1 LDTASSL
8 TVAKIRETRVRT
20 SELPVTLP
28 VSTAAFAVILNEGG
42 RLPSEQILDW
52 VEQERWPEAVA
63 AIGKLPPVEVADVL
77 VSLTD
82 EQQHTLF
89 GLLAVELAAA
99 VLHHFPYYLQ
109 YVLLHTRAPADMRAI
124 LDEMN
129 PHDRQQMLDELPEE
143 AWQRLEEEIGELQTD
158 GGGPA
163 VPGPGLD
170 AIPQQ
175 ISPPGAARPP
185 AAVVSLSPVREKKK
199 EAPLREMPVQEP
211 AGEAIIEAHGLEK
224 SFPQAD
230 GHNVQVIAP
239 LDLSIYPGTIV
250 ALLGASGSG
259 KSTLLRMLS
268 GLVQPSSGQ
277 VLWHGKELSE
287 TSPNVAIVFQSF
299 ALFPWLTVGEN
310 VEAPLL
316 ARGVTARERRR
327 RAVRA
332 VNTVG
337 LKGFENAYPKE
348 LSGGMKQR
356 VGFARALAVQPEVL
370 FMDEPF
376 SALDVLTAENLRGQ
390 LMDLWLENKMDIKT
404 IFIVTHNIE
413 EAVLLA
419 DRVIVLGRNP
429 AHIRADFR
437 VPLPQP
443 RDRKSP
449 QFVVYVDYIYKVMT
463 SVDTAV
469 APPLPGKTHEAAR
482 YPLLPHARP
491 GGIAGL
497 LEILIDSG
505 GTEDLYHLSEQLLME
520 VDDLFPIVEAAVLL
534 GFAELKEG
542 DVNITPEGKAW
553 AEAGIDEQKRLF
565 REAALSRILVF
576 QQIEKILLQKADHSI
591 PLELFRDILDEHHP
605 EEEIQRQLDTIL
617 SWGRYCELFN
627 YDSETE
633 RLYLPSPV
641 EAEAET
647 EENPE
652 FPAQQS

>member
-1 LDTASSL
+1 LDG
-8 TVAKIRETRVRT
+8 ED
-20 SELPVTLP
+20 
-28 VSTAAFAVILNEGG
+28 
-42 RLPSEQILDW
+42 RLQTEQILEMVKRD
-52 VEQERWPEAVA
+52 QWPDAVA
-63 AIGKLPPVEVADVL
+63 ALTKLPPVEVADFL
-77 VSLTD
+77 VGLTD
-82 EQQHTLF
+82 EEQQQLF
-89 GLLAVELAAA
+89 GLLPVDVAAHA
-99 VLHHFPYYLQ
+99 LSHFPYYLQ
-109 YVLLHTRAPADMRAI
+109 YVLLHTRTPADMRAI
-124 LDEMN
+124 LDDMG
-129 PHDRQQMLDELPEE
+129 PDDRMQLLDELPEE
-143 AWQRLEEEIGELQTD
+143 AWQRLEEEIGELKREPTS
-158 GGGPA
+158 GEEPA
-163 VPGPGLD
+163 
-170 AIPQQ
+170 
-175 ISPPGAARPP
+175 
-185 AAVVSLSPVREKKK
+185 PVREALPKARPLPTPTQPRPSVVPPAISKSIPSSIGALPAEDTE
-199 EAPLREMPVQEP
+199 EA
-211 AGEAIIEAHGLEK
+211 EAIIEARGLEK
-224 SFPQAD
+224 SFPQPD
-230 GHNVQVIAP
+230 GHNVQIIAP
-239 LDLSIYPGTIV
+239 LDLAIYPGTIV

-268 GLVQPSSGQ
+268 GLVEPTSGQ
-277 VLWHGKELSE
+277 VLWHGADLAEIA
-287 TSPNVAIVFQSF
+287 PNVAIVFQSF

-316 ARGVTARERRR
+316 ARGVNARERRR

-332 VNTVG
+332 INTVG

-356 VGFARALAVQPEVL
+356 VGFARALAVEPEVL

-376 SALDVLTAENLRGQ
+376 SALDVLTAENLRSE
-390 LMDLWLENKMDIKT
+390 LLDLWLEDKMGIKT

-449 QFVVYVDYIYKVMT
+449 PFVVYVDYIYKVMT
-463 SVDTAV
+463 SPDAV
-469 APPLPGKTHEAAR
+469 AAPPAPGKTHEAAR

-497 LEILIDSG
+497 LEILVDSG
-505 GTEDLYHLSEQLLME
+505 GSEDLYHLAEKLLME

-553 AEAGIDEQKRLF
+553 VEADIEQQKRLF
-565 REAALSRILVF
+565 REAALSRILLF
-576 QQIEKILLQKADHSI
+576 QQIQKILEQKADHSI

-605 EEEIQRQLDTIL
+605 EAEIQRQLDTVL

-627 YDSETE
+627 YDSEKE
-633 RLYLPSPV
+633 RLYLPS
-641 EAEAET
+641 AAET
-647 EENPE
+647 ETEDSPE
-652 FPAQQS
+652 FPAEQP

>member
-1 LDTASSL
+1 MD
-8 TVAKIRETRVRT
+8 
-20 SELPVTLP
+20 P
-28 VSTAAFAVILNEGG
+28 ND
-42 RLPSEQILDW
+42 RL
-52 VEQERWPEAVA
+52 
-63 AIGKLPPVEVADVL
+63 
-77 VSLTD
+77 
-82 EQQHTLF
+82 
-89 GLLAVELAAA
+89 
-99 VLHHFPYYLQ
+99 
-109 YVLLHTRAPADMRAI
+109 
-124 LDEMN
+124 
-129 PHDRQQMLDELPEE
+129 QMLDELPEE
-143 AWQRLEEEIGELQTD
+143 AWQRLEEEVGELRQED
-158 GGGPA
+158 GTTALTGSGVDAAPPRLSPSAA
-163 VPGPGLD
+163 V
-170 AIPQQ
+170 
-175 ISPPGAARPP
+175 RPP
-185 AAVVSLSPVREKKK
+185 AVAASQAPAREPNKTAPVTREV
-199 EAPLREMPVQEP
+199 PLPEP
-211 AGEAIIEAHGLEK
+211 ADEAIIEARGLEK
-224 SFPQAD
+224 SFPQPD

-239 LDLSIYPGTIV
+239 LDLSICPGTIV

-268 GLVQPSSGQ
+268 GLVEPSSGQ
-277 VLWHGKELSE
+277 VLWHGKELSQ
-287 TSPNVAIVFQSF
+287 TTPNVAIVFQSF

-332 VNTVG
+332 IATVG

-356 VGFARALAVQPEVL
+356 VGFARALAVRPEVL

-376 SALDVLTAENLRGQ
+376 SALDVLTAENLRSE
-390 LMDLWLENKMDIKT
+390 LLDLWLQSKMDIKT

-429 AHIRADFR
+429 ARIRADFR
-437 VPLPQP
+437 VPLAHP

-463 SVDTAV
+463 SPEAEV
-469 APPLPGKTHEAAR
+469 APPVPGKTHAPAR

-497 LEILIDSG
+497 LEILVDSG
-505 GTEDLYHLSEQLLME
+505 GTEDLYHLAEQLLME

-553 AEAGIDEQKRLF
+553 AEAGVEEQKKMF
-565 REAALSRILVF
+565 REAALSRILLF
-576 QQIEKILLQKADHSI
+576 QQIEKILEQKADHSI

-605 EEEIQRQLDTIL
+605 EEEIQRQLDTVL

-627 YDSETE
+627 YDSEKE
-633 RLYLPSPV
+633 RLYLPSAG
-641 EAEAET
+641 EAEA

-652 FPAQQS
+652 FPSVQS